1 MTLREIILDSL
12 GKVKATNILDY
23 DMKGYSPFFD
33 EMIIASVDSERQ
45 AQAGVSYIKEGA
57 LKKGYAVR
65 GIEGEQSPWVLI
77 DLNDIIVSIFTK
89 EEREHFALE
98 KIYLDIPCTK
108 IEI

>member
-57 LKKGYAVR
+57 LKEGYAVR

-77 DLNDIIVSIFTK
+77 DLNDISVSIFTK